1 MDRSVD
7 INDINLRDIF
17 DMLLTDKSISRP
29 EIKKDIIEVPCSD
42 GVIDLSKALT
52 GDVQYK
58 NRTITLSLIKVDNK
72 CEFLKF
78 QSDFDNLF
86 HGKTVKLVFEE
97 DEDFYWQGVANIEHS
112 IDKNIDKVKITIDA
126 YPYKYKIDETI
137 VIEEI
142 NAEKVVICT
151 NLRKWVSP
159 SFKATADMQIK
170 FNNHSYAIG
179 TRETIFAGL
188 VFKQGENIVEVI
200 GNGTLEI
207 KYQERS
213 L

>member
-1 MDRSVD
+1 MDRSVIID
-7 INDINLRDIF
+7 DVNLRDIF

-29 EIKKDIIEVPCSD
+29 EIKKDVIDVPCSD

-58 NRTITLSLIKVDNK
+58 NRTITLSLIKVDNN

-78 QSDFDNLF
+78 QGEFDNLF
-86 HGKTVKLVFEE
+86 DGKTIKLVFEE
-97 DEDFYWQGVANIEHS
+97 DEDFYWQGVATIEHS
-112 IDKNIDKVKITIDA
+112 IDRNIDKVKMTIDA

-142 NAEKVVICT
+142 DAEKVIVCT

-159 SFKATADMQIK
+159 SFKATTDMQIK
-170 FNNHSYAIG
+170 FNNQSYAIG
-179 TRETIFAGL
+179 TSEIILAGV

-207 KYQERS
+207 RYQERS